1 MPSPPRAPRRI
12 IRLRAVRECTSL
24 SKSTIHS
31 LEAAGRFPRRVQLGP
46 RATGWYEDEV
56 TAWIDSLQRKAGPGH
71 AG

>member
-1 MPSPPRAPRRI
+1 MPSPAPAIRRI
-12 IRLRAVRECTSL
+12 IRLRAVRERTSL
-24 SKSTIHS
+24 SRSTISS

-56 TAWIDSLQRKAGPGH
+56 TAWVDSLRRKGEPDH

>member
-1 MPSPPRAPRRI
+1 MPSPSPAIRRI
-12 IRLRAVRECTSL
+12 IRLRAVRERTSL
-24 SKSTIHS
+24 SRSTISS

-56 TAWIDSLQRKAGPGH
+56 TAWVDSLQRKGEPDH